1 MPIVDHNQAPE
12 VPWRPGYRKWDIAG
26 REQGASSTLSINT
39 AEPGTGAPLH
49 THTMDELIVILDGT
63 LEVQVDGVTH
73 TVEKD
78 HTLVIPPGCEH
89 AFKVVGEG
97 NAQLM
102 VFFPTL
108 DPYSNGQTEYLEG
121 SRPNSV
127 KA

>member
-89 AFKVVGEG
+89 ALKVVGEG

>member
-49 THTMDELIVILDGT
+49 THAMDELIVILDGT
-63 LEVQVDGVTH
+63 LEVQLDGVTH
-73 TVEKD
+73 TVGKD

-89 AFKVVGEG
+89 AFNVVGER

-108 DPYSNGQTEYLEG
+108 DPYSDGQTHYLEG
-121 SRPNSV
+121 SRPYSE

>member
-1 MPIVDHNQAPE
+1 MGHRWA
-12 VPWRPGYRKWDIAG
+12 RAG
-26 REQGASSTLSINT
+26 VSSTFSINT

-49 THTMDELIVILDGT
+49 THTVDELIVILDGT
-63 LEVQVDGVTH
+63 LEVQVDGSTH

-89 AFKVVGEG
+89 AFKVVGER
-97 NAQLM
+97 NARLM

-108 DPYSNGQTEYLEG
+108 DPYSNGQTRYLEG
-121 SRPNSV
+121 SRPDSV

>member
-1 MPIVDHNQAPE
+1 M
-12 VPWRPGYRKWDIAG
+12 
-26 REQGASSTLSINT
+26 
-39 AEPGTGAPLH
+39 
-49 THTMDELIVILDGT
+49 DGT
-63 LEVQVDGVTH
+63 LEVRIDGTTH

-89 AFKVVGEG
+89 AFKVVGER

-108 DPYSNGQTEYLEG
+108 DRYSNGQTLYLEG

-127 KA
+127 EA

>member
-1 MPIVDHNQAPE
+1 MRVDC
-12 VPWRPGYRKWDIAG
+12 
-26 REQGASSTLSINT
+26 
-39 AEPGTGAPLH
+39 
-49 THTMDELIVILDGT
+49 
-63 LEVQVDGVTH
+63 VTH
-73 TVEKD
+73 MVEKD

-108 DPYSNGQTEYLEG
+108 DLYSNGQTEYLEG
-121 SRPNSV
+121 SKPDSV